1 MGYNALGHLY
11 TERIIMELSSE
22 DWARYLTKYDKLM
35 WMISKRISGD
45 LMTASV
51 EDNYSDLCVA
61 ALESV
66 KAFNVKTGNSFDEMM
81 SNKLF
86 DQYTKTVL
94 WNRKNKNGK
103 RLTQRMPFINKIK
116 SIDVLGV
123 DEDTPFDIED
133 SKINFSL
140 SSIILDDIFKDID
153 SDSKKVL
160 NAISMDSSVV
170 SAEGKLK
177 MLTLLRPTG
186 LTPARAQTA
195 VEKIEKILNKQY
207 GVSNE

>member
-1 MGYNALGHLY
+1 
-11 TERIIMELSSE
+11 MELSSE
-22 DWARYLTKYDKLM
+22 DWARYLSKYDKLM

-103 RLTQRMPFINKIK
+103 RLTQRMPFVNKVK
-116 SIDVLGV
+116 SMGVLGV

-133 SKINFSL
+133 TSINYSL
-140 SSIILDDIFKDID
+140 SSLVLDDIFKDVD
-153 SDSKKVL
+153 EDSKKVL
-160 NAISMDSSVV
+160 KAIALDSSVV
-170 SAEGKLK
+170 SAEGNLK
-177 MLTLLRPTG
+177 MLSLLRPTG
-186 LTPARAQTA
+186 LTPTQAKKAISS
-195 VEKIEKILNKQY
+195 IEKILDKEY
-207 GVSNE
+207 GV